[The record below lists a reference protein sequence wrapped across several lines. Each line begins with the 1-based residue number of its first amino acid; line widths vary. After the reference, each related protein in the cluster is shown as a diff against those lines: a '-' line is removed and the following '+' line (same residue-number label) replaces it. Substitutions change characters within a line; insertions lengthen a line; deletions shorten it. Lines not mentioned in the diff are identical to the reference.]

1 MYKRQEGLSLKGDM
15 KLKVSDSLLDL
26 KAGINARWIEPWELN
41 LYGNVSIIDGLI
53 KGGITINIA
62 DDYFYGYIFAS
73 ICIPDSIPLVGG
85 KELAGVE
92 AAVSD
97 EFIGANI
104 KIIGIRF
111 GVIYYWGKNVS
122 FGKNV
127 DLSAPP
133 RGENNSMSLMSSDD
147 VTGYYGTNVH
157 ELSVEPIGMMTDGSE
172 YKEASVNVE
181 NAQNLSLIHILP
193 SQIRCVDS
201 LAKPT
206 KLAYILTKGWN
217 GGSEANRIIVGH
229 WANLANTRY
238 TYTPGNYCDFT
249 NYSNDYREPDSAAAI
264 YWENRTVA
272 RDVYKRQI

>member
-1 MYKRQEGLSLKGDM
+1 M
-15 KLKVSDSLLDL
+15 LDL

-157 ELSVEPIGMMTDGSE
+157 ELI
-172 YKEASVNVE
+172 NF
-181 NAQNLSLIHILP
+181 
-193 SQIRCVDS
+193 IRICFFS
-201 LAKPT
+201 
-206 KLAYILTKGWN
+206 
-217 GGSEANRIIVGH
+217 
-229 WANLANTRY
+229 
-238 TYTPGNYCDFT
+238 
-249 NYSNDYREPDSAAAI
+249 
-264 YWENRTVA
+264 
-272 RDVYKRQI
+272 